1 MDFMDRTI
9 PSWVLRGCEW
19 FFALLGAA
27 VCVVVAIAF
36 ASQQFNDLWLTPG
49 LYFLEIIFL
58 ALLVLISKVAEVKPV
73 KMSNSVITWIAG
85 GVLLAFVILCGIQHG
100 AISAPSDVIF
110 LAGSSCWRH
119 EAELPN
125 PTPFEISFGRGDHSG
140 RFDRH
145 IPAPLEYQHR
155 LKLHF
160 LSIDAQFVYSTSMK
174 NRTH

>member
-85 GVLLAFVILCGIQHG
+85 GVLLAFVILWGFSMGLFLVPAMLSFWLAAAAGDMRQNYPILPHLRLALVAAIIQAG
-100 AISAPSDVIF
+100 LIGIF
-110 LAGSSCWRH
+110 LLLSS
-119 EAELPN
+119 
-125 PTPFEISFGRGDHSG
+125 ISIG
-140 RFDRH
+140 
-145 IPAPLEYQHR
+145 
-155 LKLHF
+155 
-160 LSIDAQFVYSTSMK
+160 
-174 NRTH
+174 